1 MTNSTPIASHI
12 GICMHYGLVKQ
23 DILMP
28 LAKLRSNF
36 VPRFMS
42 VLVCLVFSVLSTIEE
57 YKGFANETLF
67 WMVGPLFK
75 SILDQA
81 RLPSC
86 LSIIPCVLDR
96 GFWTNGQ
103 YDAPTFI
110 IISSDFCSD
119 GNIFR
124 KYVWW
129 RFLGSSTLSVFGR
142 RGAGG
147 NIAIKHQPLFP
158 LQTILQSISQYFY
171 LSHVSLS

>member
-1 MTNSTPIASHI
+1 M
-12 GICMHYGLVKQ
+12 
-23 DILMP
+23 
-28 LAKLRSNF
+28 
-36 VPRFMS
+36 
-42 VLVCLVFSVLSTIEE
+42 CLVFSVLSTIEE

-103 YDAPTFI
+103 YDAQAHTFI
-110 IISSDFCSD
+110 IIFSDFCSD

-147 NIAIKHQPLFP
+147 NIANGN
-158 LQTILQSISQYFY
+158 
-171 LSHVSLS
+171 